1 MQKIIEESRNHKV
14 EVEILDLGSLN
25 SIKDFTERIKS
36 KLNKLD
42 ILINNAGNIFKLF
55 KKFLKRFY

>member
-55 KKFLKRFY
+55 